1 MTASAT
7 TPSFLG
13 QIGHRTSTLWHWWV
27 GELSSAV
34 PSRLR
39 TWFSAN
45 TAVVDVAIDV
55 DHSSEANI
63 PSLVLI
69 KPDSAELREL
79 KRVAVDLHEPTRLR
93 AQVDELLKGYGRDAR
108 LIISPAMVLRKRW
121 SLPLATEENLQAVIG
136 FDMDRQTPFVASQVY
151 YGARVTHRDPVR
163 EKIDVEVAAVPRT
176 AIDGWLND
184 LRAAGLSI
192 QSMVAADDL
201 GKIYAPIELMPANAK
216 PERRWSMVQRL
227 NLVLFLGALALALA
241 AVVLPIWQKR
251 QSVIELMPVAAKANS
266 EFAVTQKISSEYSK
280 LAGEYNFILGKK
292 HGTFPITQIFED
304 LTKAFPDNTWL
315 KSFELKTQPKVKSVE
330 ITGDA
335 PSVVKIIETL
345 EQTSMFQNMTQKT
358 QTTRGAGN
366 LEQFNLLAELKA
378 RPLPEALT
386 LEAETAAATVAQ
398 NVGVPGAATGAVP
411 TATPGSTSTPAT
423 ARVTVPVVTPPS
435 ATPPTTGLPGAPLKP
450 TLVPV
455 PAAAATPPVAPGIPP
470 SAQRPPP
477 VPGSALG
484 GDPLAPPMPLPT
496 TPQGMGFTGPV
507 PIMPT
512 PGAPNL
518 PTPANNVPPPMPL
531 PGPSRAKNP

>member
-280 LAGEYNFILGKK
+280 LAGEYNFILG
-292 HGTFPITQIFED
+292 
-304 LTKAFPDNTWL
+304 
-315 KSFELKTQPKVKSVE
+315 
-330 ITGDA
+330 
-335 PSVVKIIETL
+335 
-345 EQTSMFQNMTQKT
+345 
-358 QTTRGAGN
+358 
-366 LEQFNLLAELKA
+366 FN
-378 RPLPEALT
+378 
-386 LEAETAAATVAQ
+386 Q
-398 NVGVPGAATGAVP
+398 
-411 TATPGSTSTPAT
+411 
-423 ARVTVPVVTPPS
+423 
-435 ATPPTTGLPGAPLKP
+435 
-450 TLVPV
+450 
-455 PAAAATPPVAPGIPP
+455 GI
-470 SAQRPPP
+470 S
-477 VPGSALG
+477 G
-484 GDPLAPPMPLPT
+484 
-496 TPQGMGFTGPV
+496 
-507 PIMPT
+507 
-512 PGAPNL
+512 
-518 PTPANNVPPPMPL
+518 
-531 PGPSRAKNP
+531 